1 MNAVSDLRQELERLR
16 ERLAEA
22 EETLRAINEGE
33 VDALVVRGPD
43 GPRIYTL
50 TGADE
55 PYRVL
60 VERMQEGALTLSE
73 DGLVLYGNRG
83 FAEMLGLPLEQVIG
97 APLARCVVA
106 REQAALHAAVGAA
119 RSGSVRRE
127 FTLLRADG
135 GIVPALL
142 ALGPL
147 PADAG
152 EAALSLVVTDL
163 TAQRRTEAIVAAER
177 FLRSIL
183 EQAAEPIVVCDARGR
198 ITHASRAAASL
209 GAGEVIG
216 QPFADALLLEV
227 PDGTD
232 RRRRG
237 RRALASRV
245 ARALGGEG
253 VSGAEFCWFGPQGE
267 RRHYVL
273 SVAPL
278 HDSWDAVVGCIVML
292 ADISGR
298 KRAEE
303 RQQVLLA
310 ELSHRVKNTL
320 ATVRSIATQTL
331 RNAPSLDAFAPM
343 FNGRLGALAVAHG
356 LLTQTGWG
364 EVELGELIQ
373 RIVAPYETGGPDAIV
388 IGGPPAR
395 LPARQVVPMTL
406 MLHELATNAAKYG
419 ALSNAGGRLMVAWT
433 VEVAGLSHKVRLRW
447 REAGGP
453 EVRPPASKGFGTGL
467 IERSMAY
474 ELDGEAHLDF
484 APQGLCCE
492 LVFPLGLPGENLL
505 EEAEHSAERLRSDL
519 ESRAAP

>member
-1 MNAVSDLRQELERLR
+1 MNDLRQELEHLR
-16 ERLAEA
+16 TRLAEA

-33 VDALVVRGPD
+33 VDALVVKGPD

-50 TGADE
+50 KGADE

-60 VERMQEGALTLSE
+60 VERMQEGALTLSG

-83 FAEMLGLPLEQVIG
+83 FAEMLGVPLEQVIG
-97 APLARCVVA
+97 APFAPCVVE
-106 REQAALHAAVGAA
+106 REQAAWRASVSAA
-119 RSGSVRRE
+119 RSRSVRRE
-127 FTLLRADG
+127 FMLRRADG
-135 GIVPALL
+135 GMIPALL

-147 PADAG
+147 PADTG

-163 TAQRRTEAIVAAER
+163 TEQRRTEAIVAAER

-198 ITHASRAAASL
+198 ITHASGAALSL
-209 GAGEVIG
+209 GAGEMIG
-216 QPFADALLLEV
+216 QPFAEALLLEA
-227 PDGTD
+227 PEGGA

-237 RRALASRV
+237 RRLLASRV
-245 ARALGGEG
+245 ARALRGEG
-253 VSGAEFCWFGPQGE
+253 VSGAEFCWIGPHGE
-267 RRHYVL
+267 RCHYLL
-273 SVAPL
+273 SAAPL

-292 ADISGR
+292 AEISER

-320 ATVRSIATQTL
+320 ATVRSIAIQTL
-331 RNAPSLDAFAPM
+331 RNAPSLEAFAPM

-356 LLTQTGWG
+356 LLTKTGWG
-364 EVELGELIQ
+364 EVELGELIR
-373 RIVAPYETGGPDAIV
+373 RIVAPYENGPDATRV
-388 IGGPPAR
+388 DGPPAR
-395 LPARQVVPMTL
+395 LRARQVVPMTL

-419 ALSNAGGRLMVAWT
+419 ALSTATGRLTVTWT
-433 VEVAGLSHKVRLRW
+433 VEATAPARSLRLHW

-453 EVRPPASKGFGTGL
+453 EVRPPAGKGFGTAL

-474 ELDGEAHLDF
+474 ELDGDARLDF
-484 APQGLCCE
+484 RPEGLCCE
-492 LVFPLGLPGENLL
+492 LVFPLTTGGEDLL
-505 EEAEHSAERLRSDL
+505 QEAENSAGRLRSDL
-519 ESRAAP
+519 ESRTAL